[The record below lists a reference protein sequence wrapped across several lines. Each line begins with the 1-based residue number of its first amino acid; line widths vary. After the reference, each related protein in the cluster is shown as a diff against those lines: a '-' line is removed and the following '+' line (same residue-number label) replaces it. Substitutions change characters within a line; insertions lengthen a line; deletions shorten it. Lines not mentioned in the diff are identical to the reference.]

1 VPFNVQPCYVSN
13 KRVIVPI
20 ICEYISIFK
29 FKQDADFE
37 LEESNPINEFYETDR
52 ESDYGS

>member
-1 VPFNVQPCYVSN
+1 MPFNVQPCYVSN

-29 FKQDADFE
+29 FKQDADYE
-37 LEESNPINEFYETDR
+37 LEESNPVNEFYETDR